1 MYFNLGS
8 TVKMERATLLT
19 LLVASLVCRGEAAS
33 VFNWI
38 WGKGPDETT
47 VLVADG
53 VPLVS
58 IPYESMTED
67 EKFLQEAAKFTEIQ
81 VSSPLETCQHKVIMR
96 IRTSCS
102 DMTEEE
108 LAKLS
113 VNLLNCQSA
122 VEGRKMFPCTEE
134 MSLKQCTTD
143 MDADMWNAYHL
154 MSNRARA
161 VCYAARSTQ
170 FRALTELT
178 VNKLMQTAHTQ
189 IKTLGSLKD
198 SQDRLEEQTVQALS
212 SLSEGNQALLEQ
224 QQHLKDAQ
232 AAAYNLVTS
241 NLRDLS
247 NEKALIRTGH
257 TQLAAMA
264 EDIRTKLE
272 EASQNL
278 EQQAIE
284 RGENQQEILQD
295 LMNIQ
300 EQAELIWDKIESS
313 TNRIFTQHE
322 EALVQYEL
330 TLQKLAQINE
340 TIQFIW
346 NITNTMRSEMDQK
359 LNWLTDYIGDTGEQL
374 HKMYRTGLHIVYIL
388 CAMIVAAFLQAPL
401 LTRITILG
409 IVPLNLASYLKHGME
424 ACLDFTSLTALIFLI
439 TAMHFLMVG
448 IQRLFGPKPRIV
460 RPEPVQLIN
469 QNGHTN
475 GAAQNYSHAK
485 FRAPQAPSISLYAK
499 LRRSTWQLYNIVRYQ
514 TNRCIQ
520 KCGSLLQSA
529 TSWSRQGLTQREE
542 LSCSYMPSR
551 KTRED
556 LVPNFESPSLLS
568 DDATDFENS
577 NVENDGLHFDELRN
591 LVDANELR
599 RRLRRIEGSVS
610 SSTHS
615 HQRSPSRSVTPS
627 YGASRVLCSAL
638 TKSGRRCRL
647 IATNDQC
654 FCSRHSDR
662 SSVMGD

>member
-1 MYFNLGS
+1 
-8 TVKMERATLLT
+8 MERATLFA
-19 LLVASLVCRGEAAS
+19 LLVATLACRGEAAS
-33 VFNWI
+33 VFTWI
-38 WGKGPDETT
+38 WGKTADETT
-47 VLVADG
+47 VLVSDG
-53 VPLVS
+53 VPLIS

-67 EKFLQEAAKFTEIQ
+67 EKFLQEAAKFTDIQ
-81 VSSPLETCQHKVIMR
+81 LSSPLETCQHKVIMR

-178 VNKLMQTAHTQ
+178 VNKLMETAHTQ

-212 SLSEGNQALLEQ
+212 SVTEGNQALLEQ
-224 QQHLKDAQ
+224 QRHLKDAQ
-232 AAAYNLVTS
+232 AAAYNLVTT

-247 NEKALIRTGH
+247 NERALIRTGH

-322 EALVQYEL
+322 DALVQYEQ

-359 LNWLTDYIGDTGEQL
+359 LNWLTDYIGDTGEQMQ
-374 HKMYRTGLHIVYIL
+374 KMYRTGLHIVYLL

-409 IVPLNLASYLKHGME
+409 IVPLNLASYLKHGMD

-448 IQRLFGPKPRIV
+448 IQRLFGPKARIV

-475 GAAQNYSHAK
+475 GTAQSYSHAK
-485 FRAPQAPSISLYAK
+485 LRTPPSISLYAK
-499 LRRSTWQLYNIVRYQ
+499 LRRSTWQLYNIFRYQ

-520 KCGSLLQSA
+520 KCGSLVQSA

-556 LVPNFESPSLLS
+556 VVSNFDYPSLLS
-568 DDATDFENS
+568 DDATDMENS
-577 NVENDGLHFDELRN
+577 NVEIDRNQFDELHN

-627 YGASRVLCSAL
+627 SGSARVLCIAL

-647 IATNDQC
+647 LARNEQC

-662 SSVMGD
+662 LSVMGD